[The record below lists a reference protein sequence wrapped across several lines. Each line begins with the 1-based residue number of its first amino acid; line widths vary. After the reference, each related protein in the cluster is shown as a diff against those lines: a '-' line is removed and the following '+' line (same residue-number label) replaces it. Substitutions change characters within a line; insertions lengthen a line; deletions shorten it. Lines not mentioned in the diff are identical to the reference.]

1 MKYHIP
7 ESDAELLKACRVD
20 VMKAT
25 GPGGQS
31 VNTTD
36 SAVRITHKES
46 GITTLSRRERSQ
58 LMNKKAALARLRI
71 RLMEANY
78 EAKEKPRRRTQVP
91 TSADERRLVE
101 KRQRAQQIAQRK
113 LPVDD
118 GEH

>member
-1 MKYHIP
+1 VKYHIP
-7 ESDAELLKACRVD
+7 VSDEELLKACRVD

-58 LMNKKAALARLRI
+58 LLNKKAALARLRL

-78 EAKEKPRRRTQVP
+78 EAKPRKRTKPTI
-91 TSADERRLVE
+91 SAEERRLEE
-101 KRQRAQQIAQRK
+101 KRRRAQVIQQRTK
-113 LPVDD
+113 PVDF
-118 GEH
+118 GEIDH

>member
-7 ESDAELLKACRVD
+7 ASDEELLKACRVD

-58 LMNKKAALARLRI
+58 LMNKKAALARLRL

-78 EAKEKPRRRTQVP
+78 EAKPRKRTQVP
-91 TSADERRLVE
+91 VSADEKRLEE
-101 KRQRAQQIAQRK
+101 KRQRAQKIAQRT

>member
-1 MKYHIP
+1 VKYHIP

-58 LMNKKAALARLRI
+58 LLNKKAALARLRL

-78 EAKEKPRRRTQVP
+78 EARPRRTP
-91 TSADERRLVE
+91 KPPANAEERRLEE
-101 KRQRAQQIAQRK
+101 KRRRAQKIKQRTK
-113 LPVDD
+113 PVDF
-118 GEH
+118 GERDH